1 MGGEEPARH
10 LQDAD
15 HRRGRLNLNSRMIA
29 YPFRLLQCCLVTD
42 GGGALILVA
51 AERARDF
58 PQKPVYLLGTGESVE
73 RPMVSQMQDFISSR
87 AFRVAGAKA
96 FAEAGITHNDVAHLM
111 IYDAP
116 VRSQGQALR
125 ICLSVAS
132 KISILC
138 RTARPADSLPSTTPP
153 PASPGRPAG
162 PAARGSRSIPM
173 AVGFPTCIPA
183 CTACTRY
190 RRGCARC
197 AASPPPRS
205 RRQDLGLSWC
215 GRHVRRVQ
223 HHHHVE
229 REAMSLGQASGAGEP
244 RPFLGGGEDKKTRKG
259 IRGENAWLRSKIS
272 AQSDVCDPILAPFS
286 VRRRC
291 RW

>member
-1 MGGEEPARH
+1 MTPLFAARGK
-10 LQDAD
+10 LCASAYLWPRRSRFCAA
-15 HRRGRLNLNSRMIA
+15 RRGRPIHCRA
-29 YPFRLLQCCLVTD
+29 QHRPRRPRD
-42 GGGALILVA
+42 G
-51 AERARDF
+51 
-58 PQKPVYLLGTGESVE
+58 PQ
-73 RPMVSQMQDFISSR
+73 
-87 AFRVAGAKA
+87 
-96 FAEAGITHNDVAHLM
+96 
-111 IYDAP
+111 
-116 VRSQGQALR
+116 
-125 ICLSVAS
+125 
-132 KISILC
+132 
-138 RTARPADSLPSTTPP
+138 
-153 PASPGRPAG
+153 GRPPG
-162 PAARGSRSIPM
+162 GSRSIPM